1 MARTFVSKSNIM
13 MLALA
18 AWVVNHPRETRV
30 LVVTVALAAM
40 MIFAFSSPDSMI
52 AKTSV
57 SDTARA
63 SATWLRVNSSG
74 MPVAVVEPAA
84 AGF

>member
-1 MARTFVSKSNIM
+1 MARTMVSKTNIM

-40 MIFAFSSPDSMI
+40 MIFAFSSPEI
-52 AKTSV
+52 AQAGPATGGSV
-57 SDTARA
+57 C
-63 SATWLRVNSSG
+63 
-74 MPVAVVEPAA
+74 PAC
-84 AGF
+84 